1 MGRHNIQFKGLRHSP
16 SDITGQDGD
25 LLECVNLIHDN
36 GELKPVEM
44 PERMSINGKLKNG
57 LAVLVAVHNVTNGKK
72 FVFALYDNGDT
83 TISYKEENSNSE
95 IAINTISGEQI
106 QWAETIGN
114 TLIIG
119 TDKSTHYAL
128 YKNGTYEWLGDKL
141 PQPIF
146 EFDFT
151 RESVQ
156 VDGQYNGH
164 YINEYDPKMFTLLPD
179 GEPIPGGGVALS
191 VSSSS
196 TWVMPGYETTESLR
210 LSNTTNENKK
220 IFRDGIQARHAQV
233 MHTANHAN
241 VFVYPFLIRYAVR
254 MFDNKY
260 AMHSAPILMIP
271 SSLTNPLLA
280 VLGIYSYGDYVH
292 SGQHDS
298 NNVMYTIAHENMQFK
313 GMNLKYKFKGF
324 ADENGNIVS
333 ASDWE
338 DIIKGVDLF
347 FSSQIYSYDEHGW
360 DDLNSVPTTFKVFHQ
375 DNNNIDFGCCYSQNK
390 KMNWWDIYTDET
402 DGDPIFDYDEMCKWY
417 YNNSQYHNTY
427 RYLKIPLP
435 TISKKA
441 MMERIKET
449 NLFYRVKQYDLT
461 ELETSDWTT
470 YRRFAHEA
478 ETAVLNRLETLP
490 TLPDDYVSRCRIN
503 GKVNYNY
510 NQRLLL
516 GNIKLQAPRWYQD
529 AKRFEN
535 SIFVDMCF
543 VIEKPEKTI
552 YVRWDS
558 ETNNLGNNDF
568 GHYIYYPDPDC
579 KKVIVRVT
587 QFMSQTGRKR
597 VIPMHEHTGLNG
609 AYALMPDLKSL
620 DAATASTEFE
630 VYNDDLPSESSDRYY
645 QQPNTIA
652 MSSVANPFHFPA
664 TNFKDIG
671 RAKVIGIAAN
681 TLDVSSGQWGQYP
694 LYVFCS
700 DGIIAVM
707 IDGEGK
713 FGGIQAVS
721 ADVLR
726 EPIGLSRPTL
736 VQTGQM
742 LMFLTQRGV
751 MAIAGTKIQ
760 CVSEAMEGRHFN
772 TVRELPDAGQNVG
785 SFISFIRT
793 ASDDTAFRDFAAS
806 AFLAYDYAHNRILVL
821 RPDREYQYVYSLNT
835 GMWSKEIIYTNLAN
849 LQVSDMHLNDD
860 KGFGGVVKP
869 LQVKPIGAAVNNYTE
884 MYLQDR
890 DSWLYRTMG
899 VAGEN
904 NTKQLYQYGYF
915 VSRPIRFGT
924 DEYKT
929 ITRLL
934 HRYTH
939 YAVGSNVKL
948 ALYGSRDGV
957 RYGRINTLRGMSYQ
971 YFIFV
976 IFTYLK
982 PNERYSYVSVDFE
995 TRLTNKLR

>member
-72 FVFALYDNGDT
+72 FVFALYDNGNT

-95 IAINTISGEQI
+95 MTINTISGEQI

-128 YKNGTYEWLGDKL
+128 YKNVAYKWLGDKV
-141 PQPIF
+141 PRPV
-146 EFDFT
+146 FDFKIGWT
-151 RESVQ
+151 
-156 VDGQYNGH
+156 QYSEKYHNVYEPNPPCKDIVGD
-164 YINEYDPKMFTLLPD
+164 YIS
-179 GEPIPGGGVALS
+179 GGGIPLDFQHATGNNSNLYVEL
-191 VSSSS
+191 
-196 TWVMPGYETTESLR
+196 ENTERENKEAIRDNFKAKMAELINSAKKNNRFVFPFFVRYALR
-210 LSNTTNENKK
+210 LYDNTY
-220 IFRDGIQARHAQV
+220 V
-233 MHTANHAN
+233 MHSSPLLMLPST
-241 VFVYPFLIRYAVR
+241 Y
-254 MFDNKY
+254 KC
-260 AMHSAPILMIP
+260 PIL
-271 SSLTNPLLA
+271 SL
-280 VLGIYSYGDYVH
+280 I
-292 SGQHDS
+292 
-298 NNVMYTIAHENMQFK
+298 NVMYDSTVDTSSLIQGNNDHHFAVANLIARVYSQGLSYRNLGFYDSENRQ
-313 GMNLKYKFKGF
+313 MN
-324 ADENGNIVS
+324 
-333 ASDWE
+333 ASDVSEWE
-338 DIIKGVDLF
+338 DIIKGVDVFL
-347 FSSQIYSYDEHGW
+347 SSEIQTYNPEYYDELDNLPTKYHHNPISTDYGNIYIDDIAKGWWSDYFGAGNEFETEIIEMGSGSGQHG
-360 DDLNSVPTTFKVFHQ
+360 
-375 DNNNIDFGCCYSQNK
+375 G
-390 KMNWWDIYTDET
+390 DIYKNY
-402 DGDPIFDYDEMCKWY
+402 IFPVP
-417 YNNSQYHNTY
+417 QYSKEHVIEK
-427 RYLKIPLP
+427 LKNV
-435 TISKKA
+435 S
-441 MMERIKET
+441 
-449 NLFYRVKQYDLT
+449 LFYKVKQYGLKNMLNVWSHYRFLHDEVEYGT
-461 ELETSDWTT
+461 LE
-470 YRRFAHEA
+470 
-478 ETAVLNRLETLP
+478 RLEALP
-490 TLPDDYVSRCRIN
+490 TLPDDYVSRCRISGN
-503 GKVNYNY
+503 ANYNY

-516 GNIKLQAPRWYQD
+516 GNIRLESPLWYKFTEWQND
-529 AKRFEN
+529 GWNIE
-535 SIFVDMCF
+535 MCF
-543 VIEKPEKTI
+543 VIEKKDKTI
-552 YVRWDS
+552 NIRAD
-558 ETNNLGNNDF
+558 NNSGHVPYYRF
-568 GHYIYYPDPDC
+568 GHYIFYPDPDC
-579 KKVIVRVT
+579 KRCIIHAYSSNYDAGKFVVEM
-587 QFMSQTGRKR
+587 Q
-597 VIPMHEHTGLNG
+597 EHTGLNG
-609 AYALMPDLKSL
+609 AFAIMPNLECFL
-620 DAATASTEFE
+620 DSIYE
-630 VYNDDLPSESSDRYY
+630 VDQDGNPIIEQYTGNMPNQSSDRWYHLM
-645 QQPNTIA
+645 NTIA
-652 MSSVANPFHFPA
+652 MSGVANPFHFPSS
-664 TNFKDIG
+664 NFKDIG
-671 RAKVIGIAAN
+671 RAEVIGIAAN

-721 ADVLR
+721 ADVLL

-742 LMFLTQRGV
+742 LMFLTRRGV

-772 TVRELPDAGQNVG
+772 TIRELPDAGQNVG
-785 SFISFIRT
+785 SFVSFIRES
-793 ASDDTAFRDFAAS
+793 SDDTDFRDYAAS
-806 AFLAYDYAHNRILVL
+806 AFLAYDYAHNRVLVI
-821 RPDREYQYVYSLNT
+821 RPDRDYQYVYALKT